1 MVIQA
6 LPQETSARLA
16 ALTTVADQIRLLDG
30 EGYPR
35 AEIARILDKRYQHV
49 RNVLERDAAARA
61 PRDPVPEGSVFRLE
75 VARNGALRLP
85 PEVLEALGLPK
96 GGVLSARLEAGEL
109 RLAEPVAALR
119 RLQAMLEPLAER
131 LRADGQS
138 VVDELIA
145 DRRAEGAGGGTGA
158 G

>member
-1 MVIQA
+1 MDIQE

-16 ALTTVADQIRLLDG
+16 ALTTVADRIRLLDG

-49 RNVLERDAAARA
+49 RNVLERDAAARVARA
-61 PRDPVPEGSVFRLE
+61 PALDGSVFRLE
-75 VARNGALRLP
+75 VARNGTLRLP
-85 PEVLEALGLPK
+85 PEVLDALGLSN
-96 GGVLSARLEAGEL
+96 GGTLSARLEAGEL

-131 LRADGQS
+131 MRADGVS

-145 DRRAEGAGGGTGA
+145 DRRAEAAGGGKDEG
-158 G
+158 